1 MPRNEHLRQKRIQQ
15 NWRQQDLADHIGTT
29 VLSIQRWERGTH
41 QPSLYY
47 RTKLCTL
54 FAVSPQDLGLVEG
67 SSSSEEVLPEGEA
80 APTSLTPP
88 LRLWTIPY
96 TRNPHFT
103 GRADLLTHLSRQFAP
118 YRSEQAAFIRRA
130 ALTQSQALHGLGGI
144 GKTQLAIEYV
154 YRSLEVDRYIH
165 TLWISAASEELIL
178 TSFAELSTLL
188 PTLQQQGEHD
198 QRKLAKLVIRW
209 LEMCNEAWLMVFDNA
224 DDIEM
229 ASSYF
234 PTRGN
239 GDLLL
244 TTRASAIGTFDASLE
259 VETMGPPGRGTGLIA
274 PGAPPGSGLQ

>member
-1 MPRNEHLRQKRIQQ
+1 
-15 NWRQQDLADHIGTT
+15 
-29 VLSIQRWERGTH
+29 
-41 QPSLYY
+41 
-47 RTKLCTL
+47 
-54 FAVSPQDLGLVEG
+54 
-67 SSSSEEVLPEGEA
+67 
-80 APTSLTPP
+80 
-88 LRLWTIPY
+88 
-96 TRNPHFT
+96 
-103 GRADLLTHLSRQFAP
+103 LSRQFAP

-259 VETMGPPGRGTGLIA
+259 VETMGPPGRGTVLIA